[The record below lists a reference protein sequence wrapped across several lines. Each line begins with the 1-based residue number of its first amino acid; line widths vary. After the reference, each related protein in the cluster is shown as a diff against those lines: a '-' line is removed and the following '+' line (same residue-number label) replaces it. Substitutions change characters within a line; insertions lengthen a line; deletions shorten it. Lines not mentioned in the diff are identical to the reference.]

1 MARPRVFLS
10 STYYDL
16 RHIRN
21 DLERFV
27 KELGYEPILSERGHI
42 PYGKDE
48 ALEQYCYREISNCDI
63 LVNRWELWVFFP
75 KKSLFSF
82 SVGIEDCI

>member
-1 MARPRVFLS
+1 MAKPRIFIS

-27 KELGYEPILSERGHI
+27 KELGYEPILSERGQI
-42 PYGKDE
+42 AYGKTE
-48 ALEQYCYREISNCDI
+48 PLEQYCYREINKIHIQFHKMS
-63 LVNRWELWVFFP
+63 
-75 KKSLFSF
+75 
-82 SVGIEDCI
+82 